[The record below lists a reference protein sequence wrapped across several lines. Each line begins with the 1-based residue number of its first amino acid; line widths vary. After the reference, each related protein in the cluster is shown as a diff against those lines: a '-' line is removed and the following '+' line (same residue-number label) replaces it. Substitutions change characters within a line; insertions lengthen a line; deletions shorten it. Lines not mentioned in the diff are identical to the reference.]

1 MLGVELE
8 DMKSRKAF
16 ILPSL
21 SAGRARDS
29 EGGVEW
35 AGAEEG

>member
-1 MLGVELE
+1 MLGVEL
-8 DMKSRKAF
+8 DVIRSIKAF